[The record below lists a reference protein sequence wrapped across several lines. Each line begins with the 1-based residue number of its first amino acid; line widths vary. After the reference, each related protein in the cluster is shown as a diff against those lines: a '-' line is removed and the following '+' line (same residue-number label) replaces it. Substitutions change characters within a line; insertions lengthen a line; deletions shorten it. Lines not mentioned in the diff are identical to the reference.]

1 MKKLFV
7 LLLITSV
14 FACKNVEQYKAGIT
28 ELGTKWEAA
37 SAAVG
42 EFSTML
48 DASKAAHFANL
59 DSLKIDSTFLA
70 KIKKTDIEKVT
81 AALQAYKNSGA
92 GFEAV
97 STQLNDLKTTWT
109 AKGEEV
115 KALQDGLTAGKL
127 EGDVTAKVAEL
138 TNYIAST
145 ETAVTGMK
153 ETVNQTSEASKSSYE
168 ALKAAV
174 SSYLMK

>member
-70 KIKKTDIEKVT
+70 KIKKTDIEK
-81 AALQAYKNSGA
+81 AIEEC
-92 GFEAV
+92 GFFER
-97 STQLNDLKTTWT
+97 TEDKTGWV
-109 AKGEEV
+109 E
-115 KALQDGLTAGKL
+115 
-127 EGDVTAKVAEL
+127 
-138 TNYIAST
+138 
-145 ETAVTGMK
+145 
-153 ETVNQTSEASKSSYE
+153 QTPNIYPKYDD
-168 ALKAAV
+168 
-174 SSYLMK
+174 